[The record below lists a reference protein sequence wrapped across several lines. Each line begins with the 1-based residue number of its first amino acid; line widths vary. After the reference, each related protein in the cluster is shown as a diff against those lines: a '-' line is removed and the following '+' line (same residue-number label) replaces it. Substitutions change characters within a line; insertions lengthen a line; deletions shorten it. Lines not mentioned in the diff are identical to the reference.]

1 MSLKAKLKRNVG
13 KYKESMIN
21 TSIYKAYDEGI
32 DESIVYV
39 ESRDG
44 NDFTG
49 NIFRI
54 VEEISTGKY
63 GNLKVYVYVKPE
75 VEEKIRQ
82 LQENYNLNIYKIM
95 TKESIATRILERA
108 KYIFTDS
115 GIRPKFIKS
124 PNQTFV
130 NVWHGTP
137 LKYMGVDNPSAVSK

>member
-54 VEEISTGKY
+54 V
-63 GNLKVYVYVKPE
+63 
-75 VEEKIRQ
+75 
-82 LQENYNLNIYKIM
+82 
-95 TKESIATRILERA
+95 
-108 KYIFTDS
+108 
-115 GIRPKFIKS
+115 
-124 PNQTFV
+124 
-130 NVWHGTP
+130 
-137 LKYMGVDNPSAVSK
+137 

>member
-54 VEEISTGKY
+54 VEEISTGK
-63 GNLKVYVYVKPE
+63 
-75 VEEKIRQ
+75 
-82 LQENYNLNIYKIM
+82 
-95 TKESIATRILERA
+95 
-108 KYIFTDS
+108 
-115 GIRPKFIKS
+115 
-124 PNQTFV
+124 
-130 NVWHGTP
+130 
-137 LKYMGVDNPSAVSK
+137 